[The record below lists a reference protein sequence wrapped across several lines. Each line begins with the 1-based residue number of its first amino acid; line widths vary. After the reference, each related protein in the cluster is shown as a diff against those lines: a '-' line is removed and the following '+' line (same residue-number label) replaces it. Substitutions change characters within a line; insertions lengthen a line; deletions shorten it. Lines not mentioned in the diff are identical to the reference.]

1 MDQLHNQL
9 RDLILSHRI
18 PAGFKMPSTRR
29 LCRELLVSRTVT
41 LGAYEQLVFG
51 GYLSSRAGSGH
62 RVLSLA
68 HIITSA
74 ADAGATQARD
84 CAPCEAASPQMPF
97 DPFSQA
103 TSIFPNQVW
112 ARLLA
117 RGWRK
122 YGHLECRPEWGGLF
136 ALREAIADHLYALRG
151 IRCGPEGVIVTA
163 GSADALQLIAR
174 TFGVATDSPRS
185 SIWVE
190 NPGHVGSQRVL
201 ADQGLRVIPIQ
212 VDEHGLNVESGIAM
226 APRARLALVTPAR
239 QFPLG
244 MALSLPRRIEL
255 LNWALGGGS
264 IVIEDD
270 YDSEIRF
277 AGRPL
282 PSLSA
287 LAPDGPILSLGS
299 LSKVTFPGLRL
310 GYVVGPAALIGRLT
324 ETRRKGGALLSD
336 ERPVRLG

>member
-1 MDQLHNQL
+1 M
-9 RDLILSHRI
+9 
-18 PAGFKMPSTRR
+18 
-29 LCRELLVSRTVT
+29 RT
-41 LGAYEQLVFG
+41 G
-51 GYLSSRAGSGH
+51 R
-62 RVLSLA
+62 
-68 HIITSA
+68 
-74 ADAGATQARD
+74 
-84 CAPCEAASPQMPF
+84 
-97 DPFSQA
+97 
-103 TSIFPNQVW
+103 
-112 ARLLA
+112 
-117 RGWRK
+117 
-122 YGHLECRPEWGGLF
+122 
-136 ALREAIADHLYALRG
+136 
-151 IRCGPEGVIVTA
+151 GVIVTA

-287 LAPDGPILSLGS
+287 LAPDGPILSSGS

-324 ETRRKGGALLSD
+324 ETRRKG
-336 ERPVRLG
+336 ERPWFRRAASAPWLNSSGPARSGSICAPFDSISDPGAPL

>member
-1 MDQLHNQL
+1 MPRRRQAQFDLTGLVMTKRSTDDSSAAFLSVILDRDSDETIMDQLHNQL

-112 ARLLA
+112 ARLLWLA
-117 RGWRK
+117 QI
-122 YGHLECRPEWGGLF
+122 RP
-136 ALREAIADHLYALRG
+136 
-151 IRCGPEGVIVTA
+151 
-163 GSADALQLIAR
+163 
-174 TFGVATDSPRS
+174 
-185 SIWVE
+185 
-190 NPGHVGSQRVL
+190 
-201 ADQGLRVIPIQ
+201 
-212 VDEHGLNVESGIAM
+212 SGM
-226 APRARLALVTPAR
+226 PA
-239 QFPLG
+239 
-244 MALSLPRRIEL
+244 
-255 LNWALGGGS
+255 
-264 IVIEDD
+264 
-270 YDSEIRF
+270 
-277 AGRPL
+277 
-282 PSLSA
+282 
-287 LAPDGPILSLGS
+287 
-299 LSKVTFPGLRL
+299 
-310 GYVVGPAALIGRLT
+310 
-324 ETRRKGGALLSD
+324 
-336 ERPVRLG
+336 